1 MLFPE
6 KHDAIDFLSHDPI
19 IFCHM
24 IQLYSC
30 AHRTL
35 KSYALDVD
43 EPQIGTIA
51 IDCSY
56 LQLINLSP
64 C

>member
-1 MLFPE
+1 MLFPD
-6 KHDAIDFLSHDPI
+6 KHDAIDLLSHDPI

-24 IQLYSC
+24 VQLYSC

-51 IDCSY
+51 ITVVIYS
-56 LQLINLSP
+56 
-64 C
+64 